1 MAKQTLPT
9 RVLLA
14 CGAVAG
20 PIYVMLTLVQALTR
34 AGFDLRRHRFTW
46 LTAGE
51 FGWIHQTNMVLVGVL
66 TVLFAIGM
74 RRMMQTGRAAVWG
87 PLLLGL
93 FGVAYIIGGVLRADP
108 VAG

>member
-74 RRMMQTGRAAVWG
+74 SRMMRTGRGAVWG
-87 PLLLGL
+87 PLLLAL
-93 FGVAYIIGGVLRADP
+93 FG
-108 VAG
+108 AGYTLGAVMTPDVV